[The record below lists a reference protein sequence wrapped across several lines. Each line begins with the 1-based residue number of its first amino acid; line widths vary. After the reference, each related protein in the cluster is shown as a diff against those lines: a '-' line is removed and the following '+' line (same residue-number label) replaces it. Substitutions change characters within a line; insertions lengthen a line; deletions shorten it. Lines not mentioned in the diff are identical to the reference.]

1 MFSPGVTKKHS
12 WSFSRAV
19 QCLSREVCLLKHLIS
34 ESVAENHAGAVSPND
49 FSPLKQVE
57 VPEKTKSLGT
67 KHAGDS
73 ISDTVCYVS

>member
-1 MFSPGVTKKHS
+1 MFGPGVT
-12 WSFSRAV
+12 WSSCRAV
-19 QCLSREVCLLKHLIS
+19 QCLHREVSFEQTDL
-34 ESVAENHAGAVSPND
+34 ESMAESCAGAIPSKD

-73 ISDTVCYVS
+73 ISDTVSYVS